1 MTIDRDNLAPIARR
15 QRDAL
20 RFPLSFGAAATD
32 FATWRSST
40 LAYIVQSIDADACHV
55 DRVETTQQ
63 WQCSSYEGKRLS
75 LRFSNG
81 EEAQAFLLLP
91 YRQTPAPALLML
103 HDHGATFDIGKE
115 KMIPP
120 PFGDPVQD
128 AAQVWVKRFYGGRF
142 PAEEAAGRGYVVLSV
157 DALGWSSRCGN
168 GYEAQ
173 QALAANLM
181 QFGVSLASV
190 VAMEDIAAA
199 RFLADLPEV
208 DRRRVAS
215 FGFSFGGY
223 RAWQVAA
230 LSTDIA
236 AFCAISWMG
245 TLEGLMQAG
254 GNQLRGQ
261 SAFYM
266 LHPQIAGKLDYP
278 DFAGLAAPK
287 PGYFLN
293 GREDRHFP
301 AAVVE
306 AAFARLG
313 ELWSAAQGIQ
323 NLNMATW
330 QGGHEFPVIEQNA
343 ALNWLDTVLR
353 G

>member
-1 MTIDRDNLAPIARR
+1 MIDGDNLASIARR
-15 QRDAL
+15 HREEP
-20 RFPLSFGAAATD
+20 RFPLGFDASALD
-32 FATWRSST
+32 FAAWRSQT
-40 LAYIVQSIDADACHV
+40 LAFVVQSIDAHACHV

-63 WQCSSYEGKRLS
+63 WQCPAYAGKRLK
-75 LRFSNG
+75 LGFSNG

-91 YRQTPAPALLML
+91 KGRPPAPALLML
-103 HDHGATFDIGKE
+103 HDHGAAFDIGKE

-120 PFGDPVQD
+120 PSGDRAQE
-128 AAQVWVKRFYGGRF
+128 AARNWADRFYGGRF
-142 PAEEAAGRGYVVLSV
+142 PAVEAARRGYVVLCV

-190 VAMEDIAAA
+190 VATEDLAAA

-208 DRRRVAS
+208 DRKRVAS

-230 LSTDIA
+230 LSADIA

-245 TLEGLMQAG
+245 TLQGLMQAG
-254 GNQLRGQ
+254 SNQLRGQ

-278 DFAGLAAPK
+278 DFASLASPK
-287 PGYFLN
+287 PGYFLS

-301 AAVVE
+301 VTVVD
-306 AAFARLG
+306 AAFARLRQ
-313 ELWSAAQGIQ
+313 LWSAGQGMQ
-323 NLNMATW
+323 NLNTAMW
-330 QGGHEFPVIEQNA
+330 QGGHEFPVGQQDA
-343 ALNWLDTVLR
+343 ALNWLDGVLK